1 MNWYKRY
8 IGDYQR
14 DTGHLSMVEHGAYTL
29 MLDAY
34 YATAKPL
41 PANQEV
47 LFRLLRAVTTKEQSA
62 VKAVLGQFWHL
73 TEDGWINAR
82 AAIEIGKYVAQ
93 STTNRR
99 IANERTV
106 PRTVN
111 EPSTNRAT
119 NRTTNSLPIQRPETR
134 DQKPE
139 PKPDRDSCAA
149 PSQKP
154 KVAALI
160 PACSNQEFAVTES
173 KQGEYQTAY
182 PGVDVVLELRAVRQW
197 CLDNPTRQKTVR
209 GVPRFLNAWLS
220 KAQNSGRRAKKP
232 AQTAEERLAEIDA
245 EEAALKGIP

>member
-41 PANQEV
+41 PENQEV

-62 VKAVLGQFWHL
+62 VKAVLDQFWHL

-82 AAIEIGKYVAQ
+82 AAIEIGKYMAQ

-106 PRTVN
+106 PRTVPRTVN
-111 EPSTNRAT
+111 EPST

-134 DQKPE
+134 DQKP
-139 PKPDRDSCAA
+139 KPVKTSCAA

-160 PACSNQEFAVTES
+160 PACSNQEFAVTEP
-173 KQGEYQTAY
+173 KQAEYQTTY
-182 PGVDVVLELRAVRQW
+182 PGVDVALELLAIRQW
-197 CLDNPTRQKTVR
+197 CLDNPTRQKTLR
-209 GVPRFLNAWLS
+209 GVPRFLNSWLS

-232 AQTAEERLAEIDA
+232 AQTAEEHLAEINA
-245 EEAALKGIP
+245 EEAAEG